1 MGMTMRIRRM
11 MSLLRWPV
19 GAEDVDIPPP
29 LKSLLLRWPVGAGD
43 VDMPPPPSLLLRW
56 PVGAG
61 DVDIPLPLPPS
72 LLLRWPVGA
81 GDVDIPL
88 LTLNGLNARTMMV
101 HNANDLILIVKI
113 N

>member
-1 MGMTMRIRRM
+1 MMRLARGGAEDVAMVRMMTMMRRR

-19 GAEDVDIPPP
+19 GAEDVDIPLPP
-29 LKSLLLRWPVGAGD
+29 PPSLLLRWPVGAGD

-56 PVGAG
+56 SVGAG

-72 LLLRWPVGA
+72 LLLRWPVGV

-88 LTLNGLNARTMMV
+88 LTLNGLNA
-101 HNANDLILIVKI
+101 
-113 N
+113 